1 MTTEEKVQHSYE
13 VSMESARD
21 ESEKALEEYRA
32 ALSQMLAEH
41 LKEDK
46 QKNAGNQ
53 LKLETENA
61 KRGDQN
67 GVAGAAS
74 HGRKLVL
81 SKKQQELREV
91 LFVEV
96 RNKLETFHEQ
106 P

>member
-1 MTTEEKVQHSYE
+1 MTTEEKLQHFYE

-41 LKEDK
+41 KEDN

-61 KRGDQN
+61 KRELN
-67 GVAGAAS
+67 KA
-74 HGRKLVL
+74 L
-81 SKKQQELREV
+81 SA
-91 LFVEV
+91 
-96 RNKLETFHEQ
+96 EQ
-106 P
+106 LHIKRRL